1 MKKFPNHVA
10 IIMDGNTRW
19 AENNNLDKNDGHKEG
34 VKKARLAV
42 EFFLENKIKNLTLF
56 AFSTENWGR
65 QRKEVKA
72 LLKLFLE
79 AINEQT
85 PDLIKNK
92 VKLNFIGDIS
102 RFDKV
107 LINKMKSSQIKTS
120 KYDSKMSLN
129 IAISYGGRWDIEQ
142 ALKSIVKDTLKR
154 KIKIKNIDESLI
166 TDYLSTSLIPDPDL
180 IIRSAG
186 EQRISNFFL
195 WQAAYSEIYFLKK
208 LWPDFNEGDFEKA
221 LDEYARRKRKFGVKT
236 GN

>member
-1 MKKFPNHVA
+1 MKKLPNHVA

-65 QRKEVKA
+65 QRKEVKG

-107 LINKMKSSQIKTS
+107 LINKIKSSQIKTS

>member
-1 MKKFPNHVA
+1 MKKLPNHVA

-19 AENNNLDKNDGHKEG
+19 AENKNLDKNDGHKEG

-65 QRKEVKA
+65 QKKEVKA

-107 LINKMKSSQIKTS
+107 LINKIKSSQIKTS

-142 ALKSIVKDTLKR
+142 ALKSIVKDISKR

-208 LWPDFNEGDFEKA
+208 LWPDINERDFEKA
-221 LDEYARRKRKFGVKT
+221 LDEYELRKRKFGVKT

>member
-1 MKKFPNHVA
+1 MRKLPNHVA

-65 QRKEVKA
+65 EKKEVKA

-92 VKLNFIGDIS
+92 VKLNFIGEIS

-107 LINKMKSSQIKTS
+107 LINKIKSSQTKTS
-120 KYDSKMSLN
+120 KYVSKMSLN

-142 ALKSIVKDTLKR
+142 ALKTIVKDILKR
-154 KIKIKNIDESLI
+154 KIKVKNIDESLI
-166 TDYLSTSLIPDPDL
+166 DNYLSTSLIPDPDL

-186 EQRISNFFL
+186 EQRISNFYL
-195 WQAAYSEIYFLKK
+195 WQAAYSEIYFSKK
-208 LWPDFNEGDFEKA
+208 LWPDFNEKDFKKA
-221 LDEYARRKRKFGVKT
+221 LDEYALRKRKFGIKT

>member
-1 MKKFPNHVA
+1 MKKLPNHVA

-19 AENNNLDKNDGHKEG
+19 AENKNLDKNDGHKEG

-65 QRKEVKA
+65 QKKEVKA

-107 LINKMKSSQIKTS
+107 LINKIKSSQIKTS

-142 ALKSIVKDTLKR
+142 ALKSIAKDISKK

>member
-1 MKKFPNHVA
+1 MRKLPNHVA

-56 AFSTENWGR
+56 FFFFENWGR
-65 QRKEVKA
+65 EKKEVKA

-79 AINEQT
+79 AINDHS
-85 PDLIKNK
+85 PYLIKNK
-92 VKLNFIGDIS
+92 VKLNFIGEIS
-102 RFDKV
+102 RFDKA
-107 LINKMKSSQIKTS
+107 LINKIKSSQTKTS
-120 KYDSKMSLN
+120 KYVSKMSLN

-142 ALKSIVKDTLKR
+142 ALKSIVKDILKR
-154 KIKIKNIDESLI
+154 KIKVKNIDESLI
-166 TDYLSTSLIPDPDL
+166 ANYLSTSLIPDPDL

-186 EQRISNFFL
+186 EQRISNFYL
-195 WQAAYSEIYFLKK
+195 WQAAYSEIYFSKK
-208 LWPDFNEGDFEKA
+208 LWPDFNERDFKKA
-221 LDEYARRKRKFGVKT
+221 LDEYAQRKRKFGVKT

>member
-1 MKKFPNHVA
+1 MKKLPNHVA

-19 AENNNLDKNDGHKEG
+19 AENKNLDKNDGHKEG

-65 QRKEVKA
+65 QKKEVKA

-79 AINEQT
+79 DINEQT

-92 VKLNFIGDIS
+92 VKLSLIGDIS

-107 LINKMKSSQIKTS
+107 LINKIKSSQIKTS

-142 ALKSIVKDTLKR
+142 ALKSIVKDISKR

-221 LDEYARRKRKFGVKT
+221 LDEYALRKRKFGVKT

>member
-1 MKKFPNHVA
+1 MKNLPNHVA

-19 AENNNLDKNDGHKEG
+19 AENQNLDKSKGHKEG

-42 EFFLENKIKNLTLF
+42 EFFLEKEIDNLTLF

-65 QRKEVKA
+65 EEREVKA

-85 PDLIKNK
+85 PDLVKNK
-92 VKLNFIGDIS
+92 VKLNFIGEIS

-107 LINKMKSSQIKTS
+107 LMNKIKNSRIKTS
-120 KYDSKMSLN
+120 QYDPKMNLN

-142 ALKSIVKDTLKR
+142 ALKKIIKDLLKN
-154 KIKIKNIDESLI
+154 KIKIKNLSEDLI
-166 TDYLSTSLIPDPDL
+166 SNYLSTSSIPDPDL

-195 WQAAYSEIYFLKK
+195 WQAAYSEMYFIKK
-208 LWPDFNEGDFEKA
+208 LWPDFIEKDFQDS
-221 LDEYARRKRKFGVKT
+221 LDEFSLRKRKFGVET
-236 GN
+236 GA

>member
-1 MKKFPNHVA
+1 MKKLPNHVA

-19 AENNNLDKNDGHKEG
+19 AENKNLDKNDGHKEG

-42 EFFLENKIKNLTLF
+42 EFFLENKIKHLTLF

-65 QRKEVKA
+65 QKKEVKA

-107 LINKMKSSQIKTS
+107 LINNIKSSQIKTS

-142 ALKSIVKDTLKR
+142 ALKSIVKDISKR

-221 LDEYARRKRKFGVKT
+221 LDEYALRKRKFGVKT

>member
-1 MKKFPNHVA
+1 MKKLPNHVA

-19 AENNNLDKNDGHKEG
+19 AENKNLDKNDGHKEG

-65 QRKEVKA
+65 QKKEVKA

-107 LINKMKSSQIKTS
+107 LINKIKSSQIKTS
-120 KYDSKMSLN
+120 KYEPKMSLN

-142 ALKSIVKDTLKR
+142 ALKSIVKDILKR

-221 LDEYARRKRKFGVKT
+221 LDEFALRKRKFGVKT

>member
-1 MKKFPNHVA
+1 MRKLPNHVA

-65 QRKEVKA
+65 EKKEVKA

-92 VKLNFIGDIS
+92 VKLNFIGEIS
-102 RFDKV
+102 RFDKA
-107 LINKMKSSQIKTS
+107 LINKIKSSQTKTS
-120 KYDSKMSLN
+120 TYVSKMSLN

-142 ALKSIVKDTLKR
+142 ALKSIVKDILKR
-154 KIKIKNIDESLI
+154 KIKVKNIDETLI
-166 TDYLSTSLIPDPDL
+166 ANYLSTSSIPDPDL

-186 EQRISNFFL
+186 EQRISNFYL
-195 WQAAYSEIYFLKK
+195 WQAAYSEIYFSKK
-208 LWPDFNEGDFEKA
+208 LWPDFNERDFKKA
-221 LDEYARRKRKFGVKT
+221 LDEYAQRKRKFGVKT

>member
-1 MKKFPNHVA
+1 MRKLPNHVA

-65 QRKEVKA
+65 EKKEVKA

-92 VKLNFIGDIS
+92 VKLNFIGEIS
-102 RFDKV
+102 RFDKA
-107 LINKMKSSQIKTS
+107 LINKIKSSQTKTS
-120 KYDSKMSLN
+120 KYVSKMSLN

-142 ALKSIVKDTLKR
+142 ALKTIVKDILKR
-154 KIKIKNIDESLI
+154 KIKVKNIDESLI
-166 TDYLSTSLIPDPDL
+166 DNYLSTSLIPDPDL

-195 WQAAYSEIYFLKK
+195 WQAAYSEIYFSKK
-208 LWPDFNEGDFEKA
+208 LWPDFNEKDFKKA
-221 LDEYARRKRKFGVKT
+221 LDEYALRKRKFGIKT

>member
-1 MKKFPNHVA
+1 MRKLPNHVA

-34 VKKARLAV
+34 VNKARLAV

-65 QRKEVKA
+65 EKKEVKA

-92 VKLNFIGDIS
+92 VKLNFIGEIS
-102 RFDKV
+102 RFDKA
-107 LINKMKSSQIKTS
+107 LINKIKSSQTKTS
-120 KYDSKMSLN
+120 KYVSKMSLN

-142 ALKSIVKDTLKR
+142 ALKSIVKDILKR
-154 KIKIKNIDESLI
+154 KIKVKNIDESLI
-166 TDYLSTSLIPDPDL
+166 ANYLSTSLIPDPDL

-186 EQRISNFFL
+186 EQRISNFYL
-195 WQAAYSEIYFLKK
+195 WQAAYSEIYFSKK
-208 LWPDFNEGDFEKA
+208 LWPDFNEKDFKKA
-221 LDEYARRKRKFGVKT
+221 LDEYALRKRKFGVKT
-236 GN
+236 GK

>member
-1 MKKFPNHVA
+1 MKKLPNHVA

-19 AENNNLDKNDGHKEG
+19 AENKNLDKNDGHKEG

-65 QRKEVKA
+65 QKKEVKA

-107 LINKMKSSQIKTS
+107 LINKIKSSQIKTS

-142 ALKSIVKDTLKR
+142 ALKSIVKDISKR

-208 LWPDFNEGDFEKA
+208 LWPDINEGDFEKA
-221 LDEYARRKRKFGVKT
+221 LDEYELRKRKFGVKT

>member
-65 QRKEVKA
+65 QRKEVKG

-107 LINKMKSSQIKTS
+107 LINNIKSSQIKTS

-142 ALKSIVKDTLKR
+142 ALKSIVKDISKR

-221 LDEYARRKRKFGVKT
+221 LDEYALRKRKFGVKT

>member
-1 MKKFPNHVA
+1 MKKLPNHVA

-19 AENNNLDKNDGHKEG
+19 AENKNLDKNDGHKEG

-107 LINKMKSSQIKTS
+107 LINKIKSSQIKTS

-142 ALKSIVKDTLKR
+142 ALKSIVKDFSKR

-208 LWPDFNEGDFEKA
+208 LWPDFNEDDFEKA
-221 LDEYARRKRKFGVKT
+221 LDEYAIRKRKFGVKT

>member
-1 MKKFPNHVA
+1 MKKLPNHVA

-19 AENNNLDKNDGHKEG
+19 AENKNLDKNDGHKEG

-65 QRKEVKA
+65 QKKEVKA

-107 LINKMKSSQIKTS
+107 LINKIKSSQIKTS
-120 KYDSKMSLN
+120 KYDSKMSLH

-142 ALKSIVKDTLKR
+142 ALKSIVKDISKR

-221 LDEYARRKRKFGVKT
+221 LDEYAERKRKFGIKT

>member
-1 MKKFPNHVA
+1 MKKLPNHVA
-10 IIMDGNTRW
+10 KIMDGNTRW
-19 AENNNLDKNDGHKEG
+19 AENKNLDKNDGHKEG

-65 QRKEVKA
+65 QKKEVKA

-107 LINKMKSSQIKTS
+107 LINKIKSSKIKTS

-142 ALKSIVKDTLKR
+142 ALKSIVKDISKR

-208 LWPDFNEGDFEKA
+208 LWPDFDETDFKKA
-221 LDEYARRKRKFGVKT
+221 LDDYALRKRKFGVKT

>member
-1 MKKFPNHVA
+1 MRKLPNHVA

-65 QRKEVKA
+65 EKKEVKA

-92 VKLNFIGDIS
+92 VKLNFIGEIS
-102 RFDKV
+102 RFDKA
-107 LINKMKSSQIKTS
+107 LINKIKSSQTKTS
-120 KYDSKMSLN
+120 KYVSKMSLN

-142 ALKSIVKDTLKR
+142 ALKSIVKDILKR
-154 KIKIKNIDESLI
+154 KIKVKNIDESLI
-166 TDYLSTSLIPDPDL
+166 DNYLSTSLIPDPDL

-186 EQRISNFFL
+186 EQRISNFYL
-195 WQAAYSEIYFLKK
+195 WQAAYSEIYFSKK
-208 LWPDFNEGDFEKA
+208 LWPDFNERDFKKA
-221 LDEYARRKRKFGVKT
+221 LDEYALRKRKFGIKT

>member
-1 MKKFPNHVA
+1 MRKLPNHVA

-65 QRKEVKA
+65 EKKEVKA

-92 VKLNFIGDIS
+92 VKLNFIGEIS
-102 RFDKV
+102 RFDKA
-107 LINKMKSSQIKTS
+107 LINKIKSSQTKTS
-120 KYDSKMSLN
+120 KYVSKMSLN

-142 ALKSIVKDTLKR
+142 ALKSIVKDILKR
-154 KIKIKNIDESLI
+154 KIKVKNIDESLI
-166 TDYLSTSLIPDPDL
+166 ANYLSTSLIPDPDL

-186 EQRISNFFL
+186 EQRISNFYL
-195 WQAAYSEIYFLKK
+195 WQAAYSEIYFSKK
-208 LWPDFNEGDFEKA
+208 LWPDFNEKDFKKA
-221 LDEYARRKRKFGVKT
+221 LDEYALRKRKFGVKT

>member
-1 MKKFPNHVA
+1 MKKLPNHVA

-19 AENNNLDKNDGHKEG
+19 AENKNLDKNDGHKEG

-65 QRKEVKA
+65 QKKEVKA

-107 LINKMKSSQIKTS
+107 LINKIKSSQIKTS

-142 ALKSIVKDTLKR
+142 ALKSFVKDISKI

-221 LDEYARRKRKFGVKT
+221 LDEFALRKRKFGVKT

>member
-1 MKKFPNHVA
+1 MKNLPNHVA

-19 AENNNLDKNDGHKEG
+19 AENQDLDKSKGHKEG

-42 EFFLENKIKNLTLF
+42 EFFLEKEIDNLTLF

-65 QRKEVKA
+65 EEREVKA

-85 PDLIKNK
+85 PDLVKNK
-92 VKLNFIGDIS
+92 VKLNFIGEIS

-107 LINKMKSSQIKTS
+107 LMNKIKNSQIKTS
-120 KYDSKMSLN
+120 QYDPKMNLN
-129 IAISYGGRWDIEQ
+129 IAISYGGRWDVEQ
-142 ALKSIVKDTLKR
+142 ALKKIIKDLLKN
-154 KIKIKNIDESLI
+154 KIKIKNLSEDLI
-166 TDYLSTSLIPDPDL
+166 SNYLSTSSIPDPDL

-195 WQAAYSEIYFLKK
+195 WQAAYSEMYFIKK
-208 LWPDFNEGDFEKA
+208 LWPDFIEKDFQDS
-221 LDEYARRKRKFGVKT
+221 LDEFSLRKRKFGVET
-236 GN
+236 GA

>member
-1 MKKFPNHVA
+1 MKKLPNHVA

-65 QRKEVKA
+65 QRKEVKG

-107 LINKMKSSQIKTS
+107 LINKIKSSQIKTS

-142 ALKSIVKDTLKR
+142 ALKSIVKDISKR

-221 LDEYARRKRKFGVKT
+221 LDEYALRKRKFGVKT

>member
-1 MKKFPNHVA
+1 MKKLPNHVA

-19 AENNNLDKNDGHKEG
+19 AENKNLDKNDGHKEG

-65 QRKEVKA
+65 QKKEVKA

-107 LINKMKSSQIKTS
+107 LINKIKSSQIKTS

-142 ALKSIVKDTLKR
+142 ALKSIVKDISKR

-208 LWPDFNEGDFEKA
+208 LWPDFNEEDFEKA
-221 LDEYARRKRKFGVKT
+221 LDEYALRKRKFGVKT

>member
-1 MKKFPNHVA
+1 MRKLPNHVA

-65 QRKEVKA
+65 EKKEVKA

-92 VKLNFIGDIS
+92 VKLNFIGEIS
-102 RFDKV
+102 RFDKA
-107 LINKMKSSQIKTS
+107 LINKIKSSQTKTS
-120 KYDSKMSLN
+120 KYVSKMSLN

-142 ALKSIVKDTLKR
+142 ALKSIVKDILKR
-154 KIKIKNIDESLI
+154 KIKVKNIDESLI
-166 TDYLSTSLIPDPDL
+166 ANYLSTSLIPDPDL

-195 WQAAYSEIYFLKK
+195 WQAAYSEIYFSKK
-208 LWPDFNEGDFEKA
+208 LWPDFNERDFKKA
-221 LDEYARRKRKFGVKT
+221 LDEYAQRKRKFGVKT

>member
-1 MKKFPNHVA
+1 MRKLPNHVA

-42 EFFLENKIKNLTLF
+42 EFFLKNKIKNLTLF

-65 QRKEVKA
+65 EKKEVKA

-92 VKLNFIGDIS
+92 VKLNFIGEIS

-107 LINKMKSSQIKTS
+107 LINKIKSSQTKTS
-120 KYDSKMSLN
+120 KYVSKMSLN

-142 ALKSIVKDTLKR
+142 ALKTIVKDILKR
-154 KIKIKNIDESLI
+154 KIKVKNINESLI
-166 TDYLSTSLIPDPDL
+166 ANYLSTSLIPDPDL

-195 WQAAYSEIYFLKK
+195 WQAAYSEIYFSKK
-208 LWPDFNEGDFEKA
+208 LWPDFNEKDFKKA
-221 LDEYARRKRKFGVKT
+221 LDEYALRKRKFGVKT